1 MFLGSKVGCGKSTVI
16 KSFIEFATKWKLEDR
31 ICLTGTTGVIV
42 ININGSTV
50 YFQLFVYLLK
60 KLSKYE

>member
-16 KSFIEFATKWKLEDR
+16 KSFIEFAIKWKLEDR
-31 ICLTGTTGVIV
+31 ICLTGTIGVAV

-50 YFQLFVYLLK
+50 HFQFLVYLLK
-60 KLSKYE
+60 KNSKI